1 MQPHIS
7 RRDAL
12 ASGAALTLGI
22 TWIGHRADALP
33 HKGVADLWPTFP
45 HQNPDLVR
53 EIVGVCHRDLARATE
68 LVKGEPSLANAAWD
82 WGFGDW
88 ETALGAAAHTG
99 RREIAEML
107 LEHGARLDIFAAASL
122 GYTMVVKAM
131 IEARPGIQ
139 RTWGP
144 HGIPLAAHARA
155 GGEKAKDTLDYLL
168 SLGDADSP
176 PASQPTT
183 KERRAV
189 YVGTYTFGEDASER
203 LTVKE
208 GADWLEVVRG
218 DDSGRRL
225 HFTGGD
231 HTFFPAGVPTT
242 RLVFAM
248 VDGRPTTLTV
258 DMGSHRVVCERT

>member
-1 MQPHIS
+1 MQPHFS
-7 RRDAL
+7 RRDAI

-22 TWIGHRADALP
+22 TWIGHRAGASPPDA
-33 HKGVADLWPTFP
+33 GTGLWPSFP

-68 LVKGEPSLANAAWD
+68 LVKSEPALANAAWD

-122 GYTMVVKAM
+122 GYTAVVKAM

-144 HGIPLAAHARA
+144 HGIPLAAHSRA
-155 GGEKAKDTLDYLL
+155 GGDAAKDTLDYLL
-168 SLGDADSP
+168 SLGDADAP
-176 PASQPTT
+176 PAAITLTDEQ
-183 KERRAV
+183 RAV
-189 YVGTYTFGEDASER
+189 YAGSYAFGAGPTER
-203 LTVKE
+203 LDVKVNKQ
-208 GADWLEVVRG
+208 WLEVTRG
-218 DDSGRRL
+218 DDSARRI
-225 HFTGGD
+225 HCVGD
-231 HTFFPAGVPTT
+231 HTFFPAGVPSTQ
-242 RLVFAM
+242 LVFA
-248 VDGRPTTLTV
+248 VKGERAESLAVTI
-258 DMGSHRVVCERT
+258 GGRVVECVRA